1 MTDYKSLSDSEL
13 TEALNFHRRQRN
25 MSRGINEAAHM
36 RQTQVVRLLEAEEV
50 RRLNEEKPN
59 HYVIYKHKDKYGVS
73 QDIGTGYNWD
83 HSYHHGYH
91 DTIDSAK
98 AWAAKHAGKY
108 PHKIE
113 VKEEVDLEEAVTV
126 DKKNYSWGK
135 MMTVR
140 HGSSHSFPL
149 HPEHQEKIKNL
160 KDGESTSFTDETR
173 SKVTAKREGDKV
185 HLSTGGAGHS
195 KTTVAH
201 SHFTEEAEIDEQIK
215 GWKHAASDLSKMRAA
230 KGKNVK
236 LVSLKKDG
244 TESKMHDAT
253 KAFGSEEEA
262 QRHHDRVTELNP
274 KSKIRH
280 NMYVDGKHVKT
291 LGEEVE
297 INEAAMDKNHPIVK
311 EYQAMKKHDIK
322 TLRGMIA
329 GQRRIIDTSE
339 FKTKDHAIS
348 SYLRDKH
355 GNKAVDKAFGF
366 NEEVEQI
373 DEISY
378 RDSGAQNMMRA
389 SRKADK
395 EADKMRAQQ
404 AKAAAKAAAKKVVT
418 KEEVEVSE
426 ANALGWSFKVTT
438 KKHGPHEVTVSRSAA
453 KSVDDA
459 EQYIKKHPMYV
470 KHKPTKIEYVKEEA
484 EQIDEISTE
493 LKKRYVEKG
502 GQDVVDRFTGR
513 GKYEKPRN
521 PAHFTKTGRV
531 KKSALNRPEAV
542 KYREKLDNRRDIVN
556 KVSQEVHG
564 KKRFGE
570 EFELDESK
578 HYLVGTTGNN
588 LTGHTSQPH
597 FNSHDDAMSY
607 QKKFKHVPAI
617 KKAKIVKGTSDK
629 HGFVT
634 PVNEEVVLKE
644 NPVDYSR
651 NLSNKTDGEL
661 KSLHAIHK
669 NQHRIASL
677 SNKRDLMYHHQLAMN
692 NIDAERKRR
701 GN

>member
-1 MTDYKSLSDSEL
+1 MTDYKSLSASEL

-36 RQTQVVRLLEAEEV
+36 RQTQVVRLLEAEEA
-50 RRLNEEKPN
+50 RRLDEAEKPTY
-59 HYVIYKHKDKYGVS
+59 HYYVTHNKGDKNSDWTVTHSKKKPFATSRDAADHIMKSGGRQGGTVHTVNAKTGNIVQARSYDSG
-73 QDIGTGYNWD
+73 QAGYPRDPGIGD
-83 HSYHHGYH
+83 PRHIR
-91 DTIDSAK
+91 DL
-98 AWAAKHAGKY
+98 
-108 PHKIE
+108 
-113 VKEEVDLEEAVTV
+113 KEEVEL
-126 DKKNYSWGK
+126 
-135 MMTVR
+135 
-140 HGSSHSFPL
+140 
-149 HPEHQEKIKNL
+149 
-160 KDGESTSFTDETR
+160 
-173 SKVTAKREGDKV
+173 
-185 HLSTGGAGHS
+185 
-195 KTTVAH
+195 
-201 SHFTEEAEIDEQIK
+201 DEQIK

-291 LGEEVE
+291 LGEEVGQIDE
-297 INEAAMDKNHPIVK
+297 ISTELKKRYVEKGADDVVDRFTGRGKYEKPRNPANFTKTGRVKKSALNRPEAIKYREKLDNRRNIVNK
-311 EYQAMKKHDIK
+311 VSQEVHGKK
-322 TLRGMIA
+322 R
-329 GQRRIIDTSE
+329 
-339 FKTKDHAIS
+339 
-348 SYLRDKH
+348 
-355 GNKAVDKAFGF
+355 FG
-366 NEEVEQI
+366 EEVEQI

-438 KKHGPHEVTVSRSAA
+438 KKHGPHDVTVSRSAA

-470 KHKPTKIEYVKEEA
+470 KYKPTKIEYVKEEA
-484 EQIDEISTE
+484 E
-493 LKKRYVEKG
+493 
-502 GQDVVDRFTGR
+502 
-513 GKYEKPRN
+513 
-521 PAHFTKTGRV
+521 
-531 KKSALNRPEAV
+531 
-542 KYREKLDNRRDIVN
+542 
-556 KVSQEVHG
+556 
-564 KKRFGE
+564 
-570 EFELDESK
+570 LDEAK

-597 FNSHDDAMSY
+597 FNSHEDAVSY

-617 KKAKIVKGTSDK
+617 KKANIVKGTSDK

-634 PVNEEVVLKE
+634 PVNEEVELKE

-692 NIDAERKRR
+692 TIDAERKRR